1 MKLVYMSM
9 SVCLRC
15 GVTFH
20 PELPKCP
27 VCGQVR
33 AREAN
38 KRRKLWY
45 LTNTILVSFVAVVV
59 GVRAITGGEI
69 QVGMSDSDCSQAR
82 VLAEETRYALESLS
96 SDQERAIREL
106 QEVSLAWSNLAGNY
120 VPGKYSW
127 STSGREHNWLERL
140 AISTSQLATGG
151 QVNVEE
157 VDNPVKYVSELT
169 RLYPRFCS

>member
-1 MKLVYMSM
+1 MSP
-9 SVCLRC
+9 CNRC
-15 GVTFH
+15 GISFH

-27 VCGQVR
+27 VCGQLR
-33 AREAN
+33 ANEATR
-38 KRRKLWY
+38 RRKLWY

-59 GVRAITGGEI
+59 GMRAITGGDI
-69 QVGMSDSDCSQAR
+69 QVGMSESDCSQAR

-96 SDQERAIREL
+96 SDKDRAIKEL
-106 QEVSLAWSNLAGNY
+106 QAVSQAWSGLAENY

-140 AISTSQLATGG
+140 ASSTSQLASGG
-151 QVNVEE
+151 EVKVEE
-157 VDNPVKYVSELT
+157 IDNPIKYVSELT

>member
-1 MKLVYMSM
+1 MVYMSM
-9 SVCLRC
+9 SACSRC

-27 VCGQVR
+27 VCGHVR
-33 AREAN
+33 AREQN

-45 LTNTILVSFVAVVV
+45 LANTIVVTFVALVV
-59 GVRAITGGEI
+59 GVRALTGGDI
-69 QVGMSDSDCSQAR
+69 QVGMSESDCTQAR
-82 VLAEETRYALESLS
+82 ALAEETRYALDSLS
-96 SDQERAIREL
+96 SDQERAIKEL
-106 QEVSLAWSNLAGNY
+106 QEVSQGWSLLAGNY

-140 AISTSQLATGG
+140 ALSTSQLANGG
-151 QVNVEE
+151 QVKVEE

-169 RLYPRFCS
+169 KLYPRFCS

>member
-1 MKLVYMSM
+1 MS
-9 SVCLRC
+9 SCHRC
-15 GVTFH
+15 GVNFH

-27 VCGQVR
+27 VCGQL
-33 AREAN
+33 REREKSN
-38 KRRKLWY
+38 RRKLWY

-59 GVRAITGGEI
+59 GVRAFTGGDI
-69 QVGMSDSDCSQAR
+69 QVGMSESDCSQAR

-96 SDQERAIREL
+96 SDRDRATKEL
-106 QEVSLAWSNLAGNY
+106 QAVSQAWSGLADNY

-140 AISTSQLATGG
+140 ASSTGLLASGG
-151 QVNVEE
+151 EVKVE
-157 VDNPVKYVSELT
+157 VTDNPIKYVSELT

>member
-1 MKLVYMSM
+1 MAA
-9 SVCLRC
+9 CPRC

-27 VCGQVR
+27 VCGQM
-33 AREAN
+33 REREKN
-38 KRRKLWY
+38 NRRKLWY

-59 GVRAITGGEI
+59 GMRAITGGEI
-69 QVGMSDSDCSQAR
+69 QVGMSESDCSEAR
-82 VLAEETRYALESLS
+82 ALAEETRYALESLS
-96 SDQERAIREL
+96 SDKERATKEL
-106 QEVSLAWSNLAGNY
+106 QAVSQAWSGLAENY

-140 AISTSQLATGG
+140 ASSTSQLASGG
-151 QVNVEE
+151 EVKVEE
-157 VDNPVKYVSELT
+157 TDNPIKYISELT

>member
-1 MKLVYMSM
+1 MSAC
-9 SVCLRC
+9 SRC

-20 PELPKCP
+20 PELPSCP

-33 AREAN
+33 AREQS

-45 LTNTILVSFVAVVV
+45 LTNTILVSFVALVV
-59 GVRAITGGEI
+59 GMRAITGGEI
-69 QVGMSDSDCSQAR
+69 QVGMSESDCTQAR
-82 VLAEETRYALESLS
+82 LLAEETRYALESLS
-96 SDQERAIREL
+96 SDQERAAIEL
-106 QEVSLAWSNLAGNY
+106 QAVSQGWSNLAGNY

-140 AISTSQLATGG
+140 ASSTSQLAVGEK
-151 QVNVEE
+151 VNVEE
-157 VDNPVKYVSELT
+157 VENPVKYVSELT

>member
-1 MKLVYMSM
+1 MS
-9 SVCLRC
+9 SCLRC
-15 GVTFH
+15 GVSFH

-33 AREAN
+33 AREEIR
-38 KRRKLWY
+38 RRKLWY
-45 LTNTILVSFVAVVV
+45 LTNTLAVSFVALLV

-69 QVGMSDSDCSQAR
+69 QVGMSESDCSQAR
-82 VLAEETRYALESLS
+82 TLAEETRFALESLR
-96 SDQERAIREL
+96 SDQERAFQEL
-106 QEVSLAWSNLAGNY
+106 EEVSQGWGVLAGNY

-140 AISTSQLATGG
+140 ALSTSQLATGV
-151 QVNVEE
+151 QVSAEE
-157 VDNPVKYVSELT
+157 ADNPVKYISELT

>member
-1 MKLVYMSM
+1 MSM
-9 SVCLRC
+9 SACSRC

-27 VCGQVR
+27 VCGQIR
-33 AREAN
+33 AREQS

-45 LTNTILVSFVAVVV
+45 LANTIAVTFVAVVV
-59 GVRAITGGEI
+59 GARALTGGDI
-69 QVGMSDSDCSQAR
+69 QVGMSESDCTQAR
-82 VLAEETRYALESLS
+82 ALAEETRYALDSLS
-96 SDQERAIREL
+96 SDQERAKREL
-106 QEVSLAWSNLAGNY
+106 EEASQGWRMLAGNY

-140 AISTSQLATGG
+140 ALSTSQLATGS
-151 QVNVEE
+151 QVKVEQ

-169 RLYPRFCS
+169 KLYPRFCS

>member
-1 MKLVYMSM
+1 M
-9 SVCLRC
+9 
-15 GVTFH
+15 
-20 PELPKCP
+20 
-27 VCGQVR
+27 CGQVR
-33 AREAN
+33 ANEAT

-59 GVRAITGGEI
+59 GMRAITGGEI
-69 QVGMSDSDCSQAR
+69 QVGMSESDCSQAR

-96 SDQERAIREL
+96 SDKDRATKEL
-106 QEVSLAWSNLAGNY
+106 QAVSQAWGGLAANY

-140 AISTSQLATGG
+140 ASSTGQLASDGE
-151 QVNVEE
+151 VKVEE
-157 VDNPVKYVSELT
+157 VDNPIKYVSELT

>member
-1 MKLVYMSM
+1 MSPC
-9 SVCLRC
+9 SRC
-15 GVTFH
+15 GITFH
-20 PELPKCP
+20 PELSKCP

-33 AREAN
+33 ANEATR
-38 KRRKLWY
+38 RRKLWY

-59 GVRAITGGEI
+59 GMRAITGGEI
-69 QVGMSDSDCSQAR
+69 QVGMSESDCSQAR

-96 SDQERAIREL
+96 SDKDRATKEL
-106 QEVSLAWSNLAGNY
+106 QAVSQAWSGLAANY

-140 AISTSQLATGG
+140 ASSTSQLASGG
-151 QVNVEE
+151 EVKVEE
-157 VDNPVKYVSELT
+157 IDNPIKYVSELT